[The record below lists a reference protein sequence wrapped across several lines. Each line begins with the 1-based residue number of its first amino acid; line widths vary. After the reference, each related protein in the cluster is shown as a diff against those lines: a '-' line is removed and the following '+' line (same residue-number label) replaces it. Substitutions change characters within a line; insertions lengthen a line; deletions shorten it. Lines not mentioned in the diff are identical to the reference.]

1 MTDEE
6 FAKFLGNLAE
16 AEAALHNAH
25 LLMDGSIGFTAG
37 GENALR
43 AAFSAIAVVRDIEVS
58 WHKEHPE
65 SDDVPEGIS
74 QLRPAELPRRT
85 LRAATEQLDP
95 FGSARMAH
103 PD

>member
-16 AEAALHNAH
+16 AEEAALHNAH

-43 AAFSAIAVVRDIEVS
+43 AAFSAS
-58 WHKEHPE
+58 
-65 SDDVPEGIS
+65 
-74 QLRPAELPRRT
+74 LL
-85 LRAATEQLDP
+85 
-95 FGSARMAH
+95 
-103 PD
+103 

>member
-6 FAKFLGNLAE
+6 FAKFLGHLTE
-16 AEAALHNAH
+16 AEAALNNAH
-25 LLMDGSIGFTAG
+25 YLMDGSIGFTAG

-65 SDDVPEGIS
+65 RDDVPG
-74 QLRPAELPRRT
+74 A
-85 LRAATEQLDP
+85 D
-95 FGSARMAH
+95 
-103 PD
+103 